1 MHSLGAWVL
10 WLYFCMLQ
18 ERPPCIPESVRRK
31 REAMET
37 NQKRKL
43 ERDIELEEG
52 DDYILDLRSKAMG

>member
-1 MHSLGAWVL
+1 
-10 WLYFCMLQ
+10 MLQ

>member
-1 MHSLGAWVL
+1 MIIF
-10 WLYFCMLQ
+10 FCMLQ